1 MASGLVEAEGLLPY
15 QMTLGPD
22 SPNISASI
30 SSRLFWGK
38 ISTHDKLTRQNKAW
52 NCLGTKALLLPIFDL
67 QGLFWND
74 QCLRLLQKIIK
85 ENFAFS
91 KDQLCDWEYQH
102 FSVLT
107 LRKNDWNSVSMLW
120 NYQNMLWKFYLIHFT
135 FWLFKD
141 LSIKMKSFSW
151 LFPFSWSRLPSYLQL
166 NKCLHI
172 FQNP

>member
-38 ISTHDKLTRQNKAW
+38 ISTRDKLTRQNKAW

-74 QCLRLLQKIIK
+74 QCLRLLQKGEFSIK
-85 ENFAFS
+85 ENFALS
-91 KDQLCDWEYQH
+91 KDQLCDWNTSISQC
-102 FSVLT
+102 S
-107 LRKNDWNSVSMLW
+107 LW
-120 NYQNMLWKFYLIHFT
+120 EKMTGI
-135 FWLFKD
+135 LFQCYETTK
-141 LSIKMKSFSW
+141 ICYENF
-151 LFPFSWSRLPSYLQL
+151 
-166 NKCLHI
+166 I
-172 FQNP
+172 